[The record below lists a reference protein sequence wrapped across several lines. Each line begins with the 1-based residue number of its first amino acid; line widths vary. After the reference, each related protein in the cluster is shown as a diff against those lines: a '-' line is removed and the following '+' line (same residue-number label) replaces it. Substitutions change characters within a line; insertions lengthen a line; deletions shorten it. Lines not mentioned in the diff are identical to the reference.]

1 MSKRLEALKYITE
14 CPLSIDSLAIQLLR
28 KVFPVPHRTV
38 KEKVASRMAE
48 GMGEILAPFNRCLKS
63 GQIFPLKKIKGQSIK
78 IFFFQH
84 FFQIGLLIEQ
94 FYFRLTEAMAFYA
107 VDIACI
113 LAVGGSRK

>member
-1 MSKRLEALKYITE
+1 
-14 CPLSIDSLAIQLLR
+14 
-28 KVFPVPHRTV
+28 
-38 KEKVASRMAE
+38 MAE

-78 IFFFQH
+78 IFLFQH
-84 FFQIGLLIEQ
+84 FIQIGPLIEQ

-113 LAVGGSRK
+113 LAVGVVENRLQIIRGMT